1 MISASE
7 FQVLLISHVILHS
20 HHFSF
25 CSPAGKIIE
34 DTLQFSG
41 ENFEFE
47 TGFPHFQIISDTY
60 IWVNYNDLSATSL
73 GIMVNKR
80 NQPQM
85 ALIQY
90 SETL

>member
-41 ENFEFE
+41 EHLEFE
-47 TGFPHFQIISDTY
+47 TGFPHFQVISDTY
-60 IWVNYNDLSATSL
+60 IVGCWNL
-73 GIMVNKR
+73 GICWDDIK
-80 NQPQM
+80 
-85 ALIQY
+85 QY
-90 SETL
+90 